1 MAPQLLTQLTCS
13 NRKVVGGGGGG
24 GGLVSVRG
32 TCKVH
37 MRSEG

>member
-24 GGLVSVRG
+24 WAGSSAWDLLGP
-32 TCKVH
+32 H
-37 MRSEG
+37 AE

>member
-24 GGLVSVRG
+24 GGGLVPVRG
-32 TCKVH
+32 TC
-37 MRSEG
+37 

>member
-24 GGLVSVRG
+24 GGWAGSSAWDLLG
-32 TCKVH
+32 PH
-37 MRSEG
+37 AE

>member
-24 GGLVSVRG
+24 GGGAGSSAWDLLGPHV
-32 TCKVH
+32 
-37 MRSEG
+37 E

>member
-24 GGLVSVRG
+24 VGGGLVPVRG
-32 TCKVH
+32 TC
-37 MRSEG
+37 

>member
-24 GGLVSVRG
+24 GGGGGLVPVRG
-32 TCKVH
+32 TC
-37 MRSEG
+37 

>member
-24 GGLVSVRG
+24 AGSSAWDLLGP
-32 TCKVH
+32 H
-37 MRSEG
+37 AE

>member
-24 GGLVSVRG
+24 GWAGSSAWDLLG
-32 TCKVH
+32 PLA
-37 MRSEG
+37 E